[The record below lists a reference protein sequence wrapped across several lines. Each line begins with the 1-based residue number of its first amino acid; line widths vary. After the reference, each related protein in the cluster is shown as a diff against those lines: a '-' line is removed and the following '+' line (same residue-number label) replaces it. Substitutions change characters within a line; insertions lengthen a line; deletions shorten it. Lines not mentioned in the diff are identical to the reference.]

1 MDKQPLLKLKHA
13 ALLVSLVCM
22 LLPSAWSQIDTLSIV
37 GTTVDSAKVYDGT
50 LFAHGVILGTV
61 TPALTPGLA
70 ISTNA
75 RYLDPNAGSHK
86 PVVVHYTLSGP
97 GASNYF
103 ISNDTLYAD
112 ITPRPLF
119 ADSVVLQASRP
130 YDRTTDCTVLNEGV
144 ISGIVDGDTVMQ
156 TVTAHFNDPDA
167 ANFKPVTVTHTL
179 YGPQAANYSVIDIRA
194 YHARITKRNALPWFL
209 YIKEAKEYDGTD
221 SAQITHVELDNVF
234 NEDDVQLI
242 ASANFDS
249 PEIGDNKVITAHF
262 SLTGND
268 TANYFVITDSV
279 YHKPGRII
287 PVLILDTIGPNGE
300 QLVADRYGFCQGEDI
315 TLHYHILQGE
325 PSESRFITYPGEYEA
340 IGFHNFYPC
349 TITDSSISIP
359 LPPNCPAGTY
369 EFYYTIWST
378 SNDPHKYVG
387 HFTVNMPNNY
397 LVQTFDDVISI
408 DNSGRLDGQP
418 NRFRSFQWLHNGE
431 LIPGATKP
439 YYQEIGGLTGDYSL
453 IVNPNQDDEAMVC
466 PKSDFVAMPASKA
479 IILLPSPVVTTT
491 TVKLQGFDN
500 ENHTLQVYND
510 RGILLLSSSFF
521 GRQHTLDLSALPHG
535 TYLVTVDGVSAKT
548 LKL

>member
-1 MDKQPLLKLKHA
+1 MYNQPFLRFKHA
-13 ALLVSLVCM
+13 ALLVCMTCM
-22 LLPSAWSQIDTLSIV
+22 LLPSAWSQIDTISIV
-37 GTTVDSAKVYDGT
+37 GTQIDSAKVYDGT
-50 LFAHGVILGTV
+50 LFAHGISLGTP
-61 TPALTPGLA
+61 TPALTPGLS
-70 ISTNA
+70 ISANA
-75 RYLDPNAGSHK
+75 RYLDPNVGTHK
-86 PVVVHYTLSGP
+86 PVVVTYYLSGP

-279 YHKPGRII
+279 YRKPGRII
-287 PVLILDTIGPNGE
+287 PVFILDSIGPNGE
-300 QLVADRYGFCQGEDI
+300 QLVADRYGFCQGENV

-325 PSESRFITYPGEYEA
+325 PSEFRYITYPGEYEA
-340 IGFHNFYPC
+340 IGFNNNHPC
-349 TITDSSISIP
+349 SITDSTISIP
-359 LPPNCPAGTY
+359 LPSNCPSGVY
-369 EFYYTIWST
+369 EFYFTVWST
-378 SNDPHKYVG
+378 ANEPHKYVG

-466 PKSDFVAMPASKA
+466 PKSDFVSMPAAKA
-479 IILLPSPVVTTT
+479 IYLLPSPVVTTT

-500 ENHTLQVYND
+500 ENHSLQVYND
-510 RGILLLSSSFF
+510 RGILLLNCTFS
-521 GRQHTLDLSALPHG
+521 GHQHTLDLSALPHG